1 MRALAVTS
9 AQRWPTLPNVPTMA
23 EAGVPDFVVTSWAA
37 YVMPIATPPAIVDK
51 LATTQKDI
59 AAEQLMQN
67 RFLAA
72 GARLFSSTAT
82 EAAALA
88 AKETVMW
95 REVVRLSGLTPQ

>member
-1 MRALAVTS
+1 
-9 AQRWPTLPNVPTMA
+9 MA

-51 LATTQKDI
+51 LATAQKEI
-59 AAEQLMQN
+59 AAEQSMQS
-67 RFLAA
+67 RFLVA
-72 GARLFSSTAT
+72 GARLFSSTPT
-82 EAAALA
+82 EAAAFA